1 MSARLT
7 ESSPP
12 LTSSISEVTSTAFH
26 ACAFSGPDAMYSGER
41 LGALANVI
49 LPSRQES

>member
-12 LTSSISEVTSTAFH
+12 LTASVSEVTSTAFH
-26 ACAFSGPDAMYSGER
+26 ACAFSGPETMYCGDR

-49 LPSRQES
+49 RPSRQES